1 MTRRQRDD
9 IQRAI
14 IYCRVSTDEQDNNT
28 SLETQEADCREWA
41 AAHCIELVAVVHE
54 SFTSLLLWERK
65 ELEHV
70 RNLYK
75 SGTANVVIV
84 RTFDRLSR
92 VHTHFAILTEEMQRY
107 HIELECAKEHVDK
120 SPMGQM
126 A

>member
-65 ELEHV
+65 ELEFRQALTCAYAFCYSH
-70 RNLYK
+70 RRDA
-75 SGTANVVIV
+75 T
-84 RTFDRLSR
+84 LS
-92 VHTHFAILTEEMQRY
+92 H
-107 HIELECAKEHVDK
+107 
-120 SPMGQM
+120 
-126 A
+126 